1 MADNNPQSKKRDRE
15 SSTDVSPA
23 LLLAAVPYLIDIIPS
38 GCIYHGWRVALVA
51 EHITHAICPDEAA
64 EVFYAG
70 LLQEVGT
77 VGASKH
83 VTAYAS
89 LQEQMEDHI
98 ILTHPRRGAALMDW
112 LPGMEASARLVRY
125 HHEWWDGSGYQD
137 GRGGIDIP
145 LASQL
150 LHLVETMD
158 TAGCFTSWQ
167 AMSAGL
173 RMLARFTNHAWSKD
187 TWVKTIQSLEDSEFY
202 SQIMNPEA
210 LQEMISDRLIKH
222 PLPSELGNEAGVERI
237 FHIFAA
243 LVDAK
248 DPTTAGHSHRT
259 AIYAKTLAEHMG
271 LPANEVRRTYRAGLV
286 HDCGRLGVPTSLLK
300 RQGKL
305 SDDEM
310 ETVRLHAQ
318 MTKRALSCMSE
329 SAEMAEIG
337 EVAGCDHER
346 YDGTGYP
353 DRLIAD
359 HIPLISRI
367 LSVADSFDAMTAPTS
382 YKNRLSPRFAVIRI
396 QQASGTQFDPVI
408 VEAMTSA
415 VETRVLQVSQSAAA

>member
-1 MADNNPQSKKRDRE
+1 MAD
-15 SSTDVSPA
+15 TSPENKQQMSEA
-23 LLLAAVPYLIDIIPS
+23 HSEVCPAFLLAAVPYLIDIVPS
-38 GCIYHGWRVALVA
+38 GCIYHGWRIALVA

-83 VTAYAS
+83 ITSYVT
-89 LQEQMEDHI
+89 LQEQIEDHV
-98 ILTHPRRGAALMDW
+98 ILTHPRRGAALLDW

-125 HHEWWDGSGYQD
+125 HHEWWDGGGYQD
-137 GRGGIDIP
+137 GRGGMDIP
-145 LASQL
+145 PASQL
-150 LHLVETMD
+150 LQLVETMD
-158 TAGCFTSWQ
+158 TVGCFTSWP

-173 RMLARFTNHAWSKD
+173 RKLARFTNHAWNKE
-187 TWVKTIQSLEDSEFY
+187 TWVNTIQSLEDSKFY
-202 SQIMNPEA
+202 SQIMNPE
-210 LQEMISDRLIKH
+210 LLRSMITDRLKKH
-222 PLPSELGNEAGVERI
+222 PLPSELDNEAGVERI
-237 FHIFAA
+237 FHVFAA

-259 AIYAKTLAEHMG
+259 ALYAKTLAEHMG
-271 LPANEVRRTYRAGLV
+271 LSAEEARRAYRAGLV
-286 HDCGRLGVPTSLLK
+286 HDCGRLGVPTALLK

-310 ETVRLHAQ
+310 EIVRQHAQ
-318 MTKRALSCMSE
+318 MTKRALSCMAE
-329 SAEMAEIG
+329 CPEMAEIG

-353 DRLIAD
+353 DRLVGD

-396 QQASGTQFDPVI
+396 QQASGTQFDPLI

>member
-1 MADNNPQSKKRDRE
+1 MVDNNPQSKKRTKQ

-23 LLLAAVPYLIDIIPS
+23 LLLAAVSYLIDIIPS
-38 GCIYHGWRVALVA
+38 GCIYHSWRTALVA
-51 EHITHAICPDEAA
+51 EHITRAIYPDEAA

-70 LLQEVGT
+70 LLQEVGA

-83 VTAYAS
+83 ITGYVS

-98 ILTHPRRGAALMDW
+98 ILTHPRRGAALLDW

-137 GRGGIDIP
+137 GRGGMDIP
-145 LASQL
+145 PASQL
-150 LHLVETMD
+150 LHLIETMD
-158 TAGCFTSWQ
+158 TAGCFISWPT
-167 AMSAGL
+167 MSVGL
-173 RMLARFTNHAWSKD
+173 HKLARFTDHAWNKD
-187 TWVKTIQSLEDSEFY
+187 TWVNTIQSLDDSDFY
-202 SQIMNPEA
+202 SGIMIPEM
-210 LQEMISDRLIKH
+210 LRDMITDRLAKY
-222 PLPSELGNEAGVERI
+222 PLPSELDNEAGIERI

-243 LVDAK
+243 MVDAK
-248 DPTTAGHSHRT
+248 DPTTSGHSHRT
-259 AIYAKTLAEHMG
+259 ALYAKTLAEHMG
-271 LPANEVRRTYRAGLV
+271 LPAEEIRRAYRAGLV

-310 ETVRLHAQ
+310 EIVRQHAQ

-329 SAEMAEIG
+329 CAEMAEIG

-353 DRLIAD
+353 DRLVGD
-359 HIPLISRI
+359 NIPLISRI

-396 QQASGTQFDPVI
+396 QQASGTQFDPII

-415 VETRVLQVSQSAAA
+415 VETKVLQVSQSAAA